1 MRTLST
7 KEISPTWYEV
17 SGVIARLSRDA
28 IEKQVNS
35 FVFWKVRD
43 EELDS
48 LFFLIDA
55 RIKYLIPDQIDENPK
70 N

>member
-7 KEISPTWYEV
+7 KEISPTWHEV
-17 SGVIARLSRDA
+17 SGVIECLSRDA

-43 EELDS
+43 KELDS

-55 RIKYLIPDQIDENPK
+55 RIKYLISDQIDENPK